1 MILHDERELIKAPP
15 RKRNETLESN
25 GVTLMAWGYWS
36 VLNISSLQALCD
48 VILQV
53 DLCVIKGEDTPYS
66 LPP

>member
-15 RKRNETLESN
+15 RKRYEIPESN
-25 GVTLMAWGYWS
+25 GVTLIAWGCWS

-48 VILQV
+48 VILKV
-53 DLCVIKGEDTPYS
+53 YLCVIKGEDTSYS